1 MEELKIGQ
9 TRITLRSIGMNVAM
23 LRREVFRGDIV
34 KAGDFFL
41 YKKDNGEIFDVMI
54 FGIIH
59 IDPITMEE
67 TTLDLMRNS
76 QEQMN
81 LEIKELEWKTMKPLA
96 TVPQNEQV

>member
-1 MEELKIGQ
+1 
-9 TRITLRSIGMNVAM
+9 MNIAM
-23 LRREVFRGDIV
+23 LRREALNTNRSIV

-41 YKKDNGEIFDVMI
+41 YKQDNGEIFDVMI

-67 TTLDLMRNS
+67 TTLDLIRNS